1 MAHKV
6 SVERVIAASRDT
18 VFDLIADPSKHPVI
32 DGTRSVLAPR
42 DSAPKR
48 LSLGATFG
56 MDMQRG
62 TKYRITNTVVEFV
75 EGEQIAWRHFAGH
88 IWRYTFADTP
98 EGTRVTETFD
108 YTHARCRICLKIAG
122 FPRKNQAAMIETLAR
137 LDRYVTTGDA
147 DA

>member
-18 VFDLIADPSKHPVI
+18 LFDLIADPSKHPVI

-42 DSAPKR
+42 DSAPTR

-62 TKYRITNTVVEFV
+62 AKYRITNTVVEFV

-88 IWRYTFADTP
+88 IWRYTFEDTP